1 VGAWQHQ
8 RYLRHTSRAGR
19 PTYGR
24 STSSTAGRSF
34 THAAAPHSPRRGRS
48 TCCSTLDMHADRL
61 LGLVVVYV
69 GPAPAGRGAGMRT
82 GRFYVFPHDDAPG
95 QVADRDRSVVA
106 EIRG

>member
-1 VGAWQHQ
+1 
-8 RYLRHTSRAGR
+8 
-19 PTYGR
+19 
-24 STSSTAGRSF
+24 
-34 THAAAPHSPRRGRS
+34 
-48 TCCSTLDMHADRL
+48 MHADRL